1 MAYYDNRLWKEVIT
15 MILFVILLIVGC
27 ILAILM
33 FIDGITNEQLEQEK
47 AIQKRIDEEVNKR
60 LENFNKDNEG

>member
-1 MAYYDNRLWKEVIT
+1 MV
-15 MILFVILLIVGC
+15 LFVVLLIVGC

-47 AIQKRIDEEVNKR
+47 AIQKRIDDEVRKR
-60 LENFNKDNEG
+60 LEQERNKNS

>member
-1 MAYYDNRLWKEVIT
+1 

-33 FIDGITNEQLEQEK
+33 FIDGITNEQLEIAFRNVGVKERMTFK
-47 AIQKRIDEEVNKR
+47 S
-60 LENFNKDNEG
+60 NEM

>member
-1 MAYYDNRLWKEVIT
+1 MY
-15 MILFVILLIVGC
+15 LFVILLIVGC

-33 FIDGITNEQLEQEK
+33 FIDGITAEQLEQERS
-47 AIQKRIDEEVNKR
+47 IQKRIDDEVKKR

>member
-1 MAYYDNRLWKEVIT
+1 MV
-15 MILFVILLIVGC
+15 LFVILLIIGS

-33 FIDGITNEQLEQEK
+33 FIDGMTNEQLEQEK
-47 AIQKRIDEEVNKR
+47 AIQKRIDDEVKKR

>member
-1 MAYYDNRLWKEVIT
+1 MY
-15 MILFVILLIVGC
+15 LFVILLIVGC
-27 ILAILM
+27 ILVILM

-47 AIQKRIDEEVNKR
+47 AIQKRVDDEVKKR